1 MKMSRQRKNFDTFP
15 LEDSDL
21 ASIDNTQDLYD
32 LMDAYELGEF
42 DRDDRWSSDEYEYY
56 DEDNYGY
63 GDKD

>member
-1 MKMSRQRKNFDTFP
+1 MSRQRKNFDTFP

-21 ASIDNTQDLYD
+21 ASIDNAQDLYD
-32 LMDAYELGEF
+32 LMDAYELGGF

-63 GDKD
+63 GDED